1 MTTPLELSVRR
12 DADGVMVLT
21 AAGEID
27 MSNAAAFRDALSQAG
42 TDDAGFIVD
51 LTAVDYLDSAGLT
64 ALLPYAPRV
73 KIFATAV
80 LAPVLSVTGLD
91 PVTTVVSAP
100 SFP

>member
-1 MTTPLELSVRR
+1 VTTPLELSARR

-27 MSNAAAFRDALSQAG
+27 MSNAAGFRDALSQAG
-42 TDDAGFIVD
+42 ADNDAFIVD

-64 ALLPYAPRV
+64 ALLPYASRV
-73 KIFATAV
+73 KIIVAAV

-91 PVTTVVSAP
+91 PVTTVVSP
-100 SFP
+100 P